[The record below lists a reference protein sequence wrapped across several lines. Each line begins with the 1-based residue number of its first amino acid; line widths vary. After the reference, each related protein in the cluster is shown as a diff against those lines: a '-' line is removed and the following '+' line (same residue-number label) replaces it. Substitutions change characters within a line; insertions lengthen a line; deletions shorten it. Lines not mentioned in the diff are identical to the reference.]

1 MGRTVGLIL
10 EPEEQAEIFVCP
22 ECGKEYK
29 TKDGLEKHI
38 AEKHTTKQDNE

>member
-1 MGRTVGLIL
+1 MGRIVGLQINT
-10 EPEEQAEIFVCP
+10 AEKAELFVCP

-38 AEKHTTKQDNE
+38 AEKHTQKQDNE